1 MLCRHQNGGEHW
13 LPWERGTGPL
23 LALVRQCASCALAAI
38 WILNQLFT
46 SCVTLGELLNNLNLI
61 LLSVKQNN
69 NSHGAPVRV
78 KLTNVPKVLH
88 RGSI

>member
-1 MLCRHQNGGEHW
+1 MTEKRAGPCSVLCRHQNGGEHW

-46 SCVTLGELLNNLNLI
+46 SCVTLGELLNTSLRWKHDTELE
-61 LLSVKQNN
+61 
-69 NSHGAPVRV
+69 
-78 KLTNVPKVLH
+78 T
-88 RGSI
+88 

>member
-1 MLCRHQNGGEHW
+1 MGWFHHSPEVDKIRVFKTNTGFGFW
-13 LPWERGTGPL
+13 LL
-23 LALVRQCASCALAAI
+23 S
-38 WILNQLFT
+38 FT